1 MFTLGAKI
9 MKRIKIH
16 KQATKIADKLIMFAK
31 SPDLVSFTSLS
42 ISIFIIIKLN
52 NNMDYLTDLEN
63 ELSSFTLT
71 LFQGINEIQ
80 QKTEDLD
87 QASRIKL
94 INSLSSE
101 LLNSHTNVMS
111 AVGRIPDEIFSAS
124 REKQEAE
131 IKLLELKYQQSLS
144 RLEKLKTQAK
154 NVFDCLETNLDSL

>member
-1 MFTLGAKI
+1 
-9 MKRIKIH
+9 
-16 KQATKIADKLIMFAK
+16 
-31 SPDLVSFTSLS
+31 
-42 ISIFIIIKLN
+42 
-52 NNMDYLTDLEN
+52 MDYLTDLEN

-154 NVFDCLETNLDSL
+154 NVFDCLETNLDSI